1 MNSSTPSFLLVVFP
15 NQLFEAL
22 PETVHSVAL
31 VEEELFFTQLHFHK
45 QKLVLHRASMQYYQ
59 AYLQQKP
66 VQVQYIA
73 SEGQSISISDLM
85 VHWAKNNC
93 SQLAFY
99 EPDDDWLKTKIIH
112 AASHLNI
119 QLTWYENRQFLLSL
133 KQIGA
138 YFDNKKSFLQ
148 ANFYTAQRKYF
159 NLLMDGN
166 QPMGGKWSFD
176 EDNRKRFPK
185 NQAVPALP
193 QCVSDS
199 DAKLI
204 LEAEQ
209 YVQMYFPEALGQF
222 NGDFKYPVS
231 HKGAQLWL
239 QDFIE
244 KRFELFGTYEDAMLV
259 QAPLLHHS
267 LLSVFLNNGLK
278 SPQQVLE
285 MVLQAA
291 QNKQIA
297 LNQTEGF
304 VRQLV
309 GWREFIRGVYYS
321 KGRQQRTRN
330 FWQFTREM
338 PDSFYTGNTGL
349 LPFDNVLQKV
359 LNNAYCH
366 HIERLMVLSN
376 LMLLCEIKPN
386 AVYTWFMEL
395 FVDAY
400 DWVMVPNVYGMG
412 QFADG
417 GLMSTKP
424 YICGSNYLLKMGD
437 FEKGNWTLTWDA
449 LYWRFVHVH
458 RDFFLSNPRMGMMVH
473 SFDRMLPEKQTQLLN
488 TAQQFLSKL
497 DQATCKP
504 I

>member
-1 MNSSTPSFLLVVFP
+1 MSHTSPEKLLVVFP
-15 NQLFEAL
+15 NQLFEEL
-22 PETVHSVAL
+22 PENINSVAL

-73 SEGQSISISDLM
+73 SESKSISITDLIAY
-85 VHWAKNNC
+85 WAEQNFT
-93 SQLAFY
+93 QLAFY
-99 EPDDDWLKTKIIH
+99 EPDDDWLKTRITQ
-112 AASHLNI
+112 AASQFNI
-119 QLTWYENRQFLLSL
+119 QLIWFENPQFLLTS
-133 KQIGA
+133 KQLEA
-138 YFDNKKSFLQ
+138 YFTNKKSFLQ
-148 ANFYTAQRKYF
+148 ANFYMAQRKFF
-159 NLLMDGN
+159 NLLMEGN

-176 EDNRKRFPK
+176 EENRKRFPK
-185 NQAVPALP
+185 NQALPALP
-193 QCVSDS
+193 QCVSAA
-199 DAKLI
+199 DAAFI
-204 LEAEQ
+204 SSAEQ
-209 YVQMYFPEALGQF
+209 YVQAHFPEALGQLK
-222 NGDFKYPVS
+222 GDFKYSVS

-244 KRFELFGTYEDAMLV
+244 KRFEQFGTYEDAMLV
-259 QAPLLHHS
+259 NAPLLHHS
-267 LLSVFLNNGLK
+267 LLSVFLNNGLIGPK
-278 SPQQVLE
+278 EVLNA
-285 MVLQAA
+285 VIQAA
-291 QNKQIA
+291 QTKNIA

-309 GWREFIRGVYYS
+309 GWREFIRGIYFS

-330 FWQFTREM
+330 YWQFTREM
-338 PDSFYTGNTGL
+338 PASFYTGSSGL
-349 LPFDNVLQKV
+349 LPFDNVVQKV
-359 LNNAYCH
+359 LNNGYCH

-417 GLMSTKP
+417 GVMSTKP

-437 FEKGNWTLTWDA
+437 FEKGTWTQTWDA
-449 LYWRFVHVH
+449 LYWRFMHVH

-473 SFDRMLPEKQTQLLN
+473 SFDKMPAEKKNNLLN
-488 TAQQFLSKL
+488 LASDFLKQL
-497 DQATCKP
+497 DA
-504 I
+504 